1 MKYRALLKIRF
12 LSVLIIVPPVLVAVW
27 FGGLAFAILLAFIGG
42 GIGYELSCMASI
54 KSRFR
59 AGVIISIGTSIPL
72 IAVFAGIQAALVM
85 TIFGTVIWF
94 FMIFFNVSKPKDR
107 LGIFAIGFLS
117 LLAILSLILLRSAEF
132 GGIAITIYLIAVV
145 TGVDSGAYFAGRS
158 IGGPKLAPSISPNKT
173 WAGLAGGTIA
183 AGFVGLLFFYAPA
196 LGGNEVIVLGA
207 FDSGV
212 VGALAISCIIAPLA
226 QSGDLMESWI
236 KRRRRLKDSGNLIPG
251 HGGILDRV
259 DGYLTAAPVVAL
271 IAYCMRGG
279 A

>member
-1 MKYRALLKIRF
+1 MLKIRF

-94 FMIFFNVSKPKDR
+94 FMIFLNVSKPKDR

-145 TGVDSGAYFAGRS
+145 TGVDSGAYFVGRS
-158 IGGPKLAPSISPNKT
+158 IGGPKLAPTISPNKT

-212 VGALAISCIIAPLA
+212 VGALAVSCIIAPLA

>member
-1 MKYRALLKIRF
+1 MLKIRF

-59 AGVIISIGTSIPL
+59 AGVIISIGASIPL

-85 TIFGTVIWF
+85 TIFGTLIWF
-94 FMIFFNVSKPKDR
+94 FMIFFSLSKPKDR

-183 AGFVGLLFFYAPA
+183 AGSVGLLFFYAPA

-207 FDSGV
+207 FDSGA

-236 KRRRRLKDSGNLIPG
+236 KRRRRLKDSSNLIPG

-259 DGYLTAAPVVAL
+259 DGYLTAAPVGAL

>member
-1 MKYRALLKIRF
+1 LLKIRF

-27 FGGLAFAILLAFIGG
+27 FGGLVFAALLAFIGG

-54 KSRFR
+54 KSKFR
-59 AGVIISIGTSIPL
+59 AGVIILIGTSIPL
-72 IAVFAGIQAALVM
+72 IAVSAGIQAALVM

-94 FMIFFNVSKPKDR
+94 FMIFLNVSKPKDR

-196 LGGNEVIVLGA
+196 LGGNEVIVLRA
-207 FDSGV
+207 FDSGA
-212 VGALAISCIIAPLA
+212 VGALVISCIIAPLA

>member
-1 MKYRALLKIRF
+1 MLKIRF

-94 FMIFFNVSKPKDR
+94 FMIFLNVSKPKDR

-132 GGIAITIYLIAVV
+132 GGIAITVYLIAVV
-145 TGVDSGAYFAGRS
+145 TGVDSGAYFVGRS
-158 IGGPKLAPSISPNKT
+158 IGGPKLAPTISPNKT

-212 VGALAISCIIAPLA
+212 VGALAVSCIIAPLA

>member
-1 MKYRALLKIRF
+1 MLKIRF

-85 TIFGTVIWF
+85 TIFGTLIWF
-94 FMIFFNVSKPKDR
+94 FMIFFSLSKPKDR

-132 GGIAITIYLIAVV
+132 GGIAITVYLIAVV
-145 TGVDSGAYFAGRS
+145 TGVDSGAYFVGRS
-158 IGGPKLAPSISPNKT
+158 IGGPKLAPTISPNKT

-207 FDSGV
+207 FDSGA

-236 KRRRRLKDSGNLIPG
+236 KRRLRLKDSGNLIPG